1 MELPNRA
8 PCGPPAASTLS
19 WLGPAPS
26 VGRMGDTELQPGARR
41 AKGMR
46 LLGRA
51 VAGVSEAFTRQRLQ
65 LAAKAGLAAGLAFLV
80 APLMPGAAAEYPYYA
95 PLGALVSMY
104 HNVAGSVRQGLQ
116 ALVGLAMGIGLAFLL
131 VNISDPS
138 PLTVAI
144 VMGLGVLLGGL
155 PHLGTGRDWIPTA
168 ALLVL
173 LVGGTNPDDF
183 SFGYLIQM
191 GVGVAV
197 GIAVSVLIL
206 PPLHFNAAAASL
218 GELRLALGRQL
229 TDMGAA
235 LKEKWPPEHEEW
247 SRRSDDLAAAAR
259 TVRHLVQEADASRT
273 ANPRRRLHP
282 RDVDLDYRNLRELE
296 RVTFHIQD
304 MTEVLSDVI
313 WEDDVPYFVP
323 FKDSGPLADAM
334 TATGDLLSSFNDE
347 DIAVQ
352 RQLLTAAETAVVACK
367 AVYAERNPKDTEV
380 AATESILLSLHR
392 ILRAVRPAS

>member
-1 MELPNRA
+1 MGEPQPL
-8 PCGPPAASTLS
+8 PAARL
-19 WLGPAPS
+19 
-26 VGRMGDTELQPGARR
+26 AR
-41 AKGMR
+41 GTR
-46 LLGRA
+46 LLRNT
-51 VAGVSEAFTRQRLQ
+51 VAGLSVAVTGQRLQ
-65 LAAKAGLAAGLAFLV
+65 LAAKAALAAGLAFFI
-80 APLMPGAAAEYPYYA
+80 APFMPGSAAEYPYYA

-116 ALVGLAMGIGLAFLL
+116 TLVGLAMGIGLAFLL
-131 VNISDPS
+131 VNVSDPS
-138 PLTVAI
+138 PLTVA
-144 VMGLGVLLGGL
+144 VFMGIGVLLSGL
-155 PHLGTGRDWIPTA
+155 PHLGSGRDWIPTA

-173 LVGGTNPDDF
+173 LVGGSNPDDF

-191 GVGVAV
+191 GAGVAV
-197 GIAVSVLIL
+197 GIAVNFLVF
-206 PPLHFNAAAASL
+206 PPLQFNAAAASL
-218 GELRLALGRQL
+218 DELRLALGTQL

-247 SRRSDDLAAAAR
+247 SRRSEELMTAAR
-259 TVRHLVQEADASRT
+259 TVRHLVQEADASRR

-334 TATGDLLSSFNDE
+334 TATGNLLSSFNDE
-347 DIAVQ
+347 DVAVQ
-352 RQLLTAAETAVVACK
+352 RQLFTAAETAVVACK
-367 AVYAERNPKDTEV
+367 AVYAKRNPEDTEV
-380 AATESILLSLHR
+380 AATESILLSLSLTHLTLPTIR
-392 ILRAVRPAS
+392 LV